1 MRHKDKSMAK
11 ILSIETSTG
20 VCSVAYS
27 ENGKVVASKELYQVN
42 SHASN
47 LTVLID
53 ELFNLDTTP
62 ELKEI
67 DAVAVSSGPG
77 SYTGLRIGVSTA
89 KGICYALK
97 KPLIAIDSM
106 HIMSQPVIEQHQANG
121 SLTPVFCPLMDAR
134 RMEVYTAVFDQKLEV
149 LEAISAKIVDET
161 TFEGWLNKHQVIFF
175 GNGAEKCKEVI
186 LHENAIFLN
195 DCHPLAKNLAPLAD
209 QYYNKEQFEDVAYFE
224 PFYLKDFVATT
235 PKKKVL

>member
-1 MRHKDKSMAK
+1 MAK

-27 ENGKVVASKELYQVN
+27 ENGKVIASKELHEAN
-42 SHASN
+42 SHASH
-47 LTVLID
+47 LTVLI
-53 ELFNLDTTP
+53 EQLFSMEETP
-62 ELKEI
+62 LLKEI

-89 KGICYALK
+89 KGICYALN

-106 HIMSQPVIEQHQANG
+106 HILSYPMLNKDWSKEELPV
-121 SLTPVFCPLMDAR
+121 LFCPLMDAR
-134 RMEVYTAVFDQKLEV
+134 RMEVYTAIFDAQHTLK
-149 LEAISAKIVDET
+149 EAISAKIVEED
-161 TFEGWLNKHQVIFF
+161 TFDKWLSSNKVIFF
-175 GNGAEKCKEVI
+175 GNGADKCKTTITHV
-186 LHENAIFLN
+186 NAMFVD
-195 DCHPLAKNLAPLAD
+195 DCHPLAANIAPMAEA
-209 QYYNKEQFEDVAYFE
+209 YYQKSNFVDVAYFE

>member
-1 MRHKDKSMAK
+1 MAK

-27 ENGKVVASKELYQVN
+27 ENGEVVASKELYQIN

-47 LTVLID
+47 LTVLIE
-53 ELFNLDTTP
+53 ELFAQNNTP
-62 ELKEI
+62 DMKDI

-89 KGICYALK
+89 KGICYALN
-97 KPLIAIDSM
+97 KPVIAIDSM
-106 HIMSQPVIEQHQANG
+106 HILTQPLVNKEWEK
-121 SLTPVFCPLMDAR
+121 SELPTVFCPLMDAR
-134 RMEVYTAVFDQKLEV
+134 RMEVYTAVFDSDLNIIE
-149 LEAISAKIVDET
+149 EISAKIVDEE
-161 TFEGWLNKHQVIFF
+161 TFLKWLSVNRVVFF
-175 GNGAEKCKEVI
+175 GNGADKCKEVI
-186 LHENAIFLN
+186 QHENAIFVD
-195 DCHPLAKNLAPLAD
+195 DCHPLAKNLAPLAE
-209 QYYNKEQFEDVAYFE
+209 QYFAEEKFEDVAYFE

>member
-1 MRHKDKSMAK
+1 MAK

-27 ENGKVVASKELYQVN
+27 DNGNVIASKELYQVN

-47 LTVLID
+47 LTILIQ
-53 ELFNLDTTP
+53 ELFAQDSIP
-62 ELKEI
+62 ELNEI

-89 KGICYALK
+89 KGICYALN

-106 HIMSQPVIEQHQANG
+106 HILAQPMLNRIEQH
-121 SLTPVFCPLMDAR
+121 SDRPTVLCPMMDAR
-134 RMEVYTAVFDQKLEV
+134 RMEVYTAIFDTDLNLLEP
-149 LEAISAKIVDET
+149 ISAKIIDE
-161 TFEGWLNKHQVIFF
+161 ESYRNWLSEHCVYFF
-175 GNGAEKCKEVI
+175 GNGAHKCKTTI
-186 LHENAIFLN
+186 AHPNAIFID
-195 DCHPLAKNLAPLAD
+195 DCHPLAKNLAPLAE
-209 QYYNKEQFEDVAYFE
+209 QYYQDNKFVDVAYFE

>member
-1 MRHKDKSMAK
+1 MAK

-27 ENGKVVASKELYQVN
+27 ENGQVVASKELYQIN

-47 LTVLID
+47 LTVLIE
-53 ELFNLDTTP
+53 ELFELDSTP
-62 ELKEI
+62 EMSSI

-89 KGICYALK
+89 KGICYALN

-106 HIMSQPVIEQHQANG
+106 HILAFPITQQQHDSSEIPIA
-121 SLTPVFCPLMDAR
+121 FCPLMDAR
-134 RMEVYTAVFDQKLEV
+134 RMEVYTAVFDKDLNILEK
-149 LEAISAKIVDET
+149 ISAKIIDEES
-161 TFEGWLNKHQVIFF
+161 FSSWLNQYKMVFF
-175 GNGAEKCKEVI
+175 GNGADKCKDVI
-186 LHENAIFLN
+186 NHKNAQFID
-195 DCHPLAKNLAPLAD
+195 DCHPLAKNLAPLAESYFN
-209 QYYNKEQFEDVAYFE
+209 QEKFEDVAYFE

-235 PKKKVL
+235 PKKKMF